1 MNPLDPQADYS
12 VPKTEKQYLSFEEG
26 ETEFLPLAGAIT
38 GYEYWNEQG
47 KPVRS
52 SEPFEE
58 MPDDIRIGKDGK
70 PEKIKHFWAFPV
82 WDCSPKATIK
92 IKVLEITQKTIMK
105 AILSYT
111 RNSKWGSPVM
121 KYSLTVNRDESGD
134 ITAYTVMANPIS
146 EISEEITR
154 KWEEAQVNGFNIN
167 RLFDGGDPFSAAKQ

>member
-1 MNPLDPQADYS
+1 MNPLDPTQEYS

-38 GYEYWNEQG
+38 GYQYWNKAG

-52 SEPFEE
+52 SEAFDEV
-58 MPDDIRIGKDGK
+58 PDDIRDGKDGR

-82 WDCSPKATIK
+82 WDCSPKAVIK

-105 AILSYT
+105 SILSYT
-111 RNSKWGSPVM
+111 RNAKWGSPVM

-134 ITAYTVMANPIS
+134 ITAYTVMANPIGDIPN
-146 EISEEITR
+146 EVVE
-154 KWEEAQVNGFNIN
+154 KWDMAKANGFDLT
-167 RLFDGGDPFSAAKQ
+167 RLYTGGDPFKAE